1 MAGLLVK
8 LRRAVRAGPSAIAT
22 ADAFVGINAHDAVAR
37 AFMHSGSRAILG
49 ADRVRTVI
57 AGNRKRIS
65 KYVIA
70 DPALPGRD
78 ETSAL
83 DFIDAAETTAYF
95 QIVFVFAGHLAG
107 FTTGAA

>member
-1 MAGLLVK
+1 MV
-8 LRRAVRAGPSAIAT
+8 
-22 ADAFVGINAHDAVAR
+22 
-37 AFMHSGSRAILG
+37 
-49 ADRVRTVI
+49 

-95 QIVFVFAGHLAG
+95 QIVFVFAGHRQALQPEQREESMKNPSCLSL
-107 FTTGAA
+107 TGG

>member
-1 MAGLLVK
+1 
-8 LRRAVRAGPSAIAT
+8 
-22 ADAFVGINAHDAVAR
+22 
-37 AFMHSGSRAILG
+37 MHSGSRAIFG
-49 ADRVRTVI
+49 ADRVRTVV
-57 AGNRKRIS
+57 AGNGKRIS

-95 QIVFVFAGHLAG
+95 QIVLSLQATWQALQPEQREESMKNPSCLSL
-107 FTTGAA
+107 TGG